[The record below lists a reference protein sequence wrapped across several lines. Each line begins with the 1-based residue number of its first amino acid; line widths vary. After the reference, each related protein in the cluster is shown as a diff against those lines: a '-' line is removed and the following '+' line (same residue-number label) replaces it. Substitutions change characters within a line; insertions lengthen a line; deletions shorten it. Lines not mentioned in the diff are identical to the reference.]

1 MSKTK
6 SDEDKLP
13 WIYRLILKLPKISV
27 KSFSDFQGIYWTIV
41 LPLFLVGEFFL
52 SLFLLTAIPFP
63 TNFVVASVI
72 PIAVFVVFVKV
83 QLERFMNWWN
93 LTFRS
98 EPMEWDVKEATEEYI
113 KLLEKQEAR
122 RRNLSVSTKEKDRK
136 EED

>member
-1 MSKTK
+1 MSETK

-27 KSFSDFQGIYWTIV
+27 ESFSDFQGIYWTIV
-41 LPLFLVGEFFL
+41 IPLFLVGEFFL

-72 PIAVFVVFVKV
+72 PITIFVVFVKV
-83 QLERFMNWWN
+83 QLERFMNWRN

-122 RRNLSVSTKEKDRK
+122 RRNPSLSTKEKDRK
-136 EED
+136 ED

>member
-72 PIAVFVVFVKV
+72 PITIFVVFVKV
-83 QLERFMNWWN
+83 QLERFMNWRN

-122 RRNLSVSTKEKDRK
+122 RRNPSLSTKEKDRK
-136 EED
+136 ED